1 MQIPHT
7 ILFSRK
13 YIMKSSLLAVV
24 ISLGS
29 VGLAGQ
35 AAAACASPASTL
47 LSHSALL
54 SLVTGRTVCVPN
66 GTEWQWQEQHNA
78 SGALSDYKRG
88 PGHAVDPS
96 ETVGSWSV
104 SNKGGNATIEHNYG
118 SGGTFTYSVW
128 DNNNGTYSFCSG
140 APEIVATVKTGPGC

>member
-1 MQIPHT
+1 
-7 ILFSRK
+7 
-13 YIMKSSLLAVV
+13 MKSSLLAVV

-35 AAAACASPASTL
+35 AAAACASPSTPL
-47 LSHSALL
+47 NQNE
-54 SLVTGRTVCVPN
+54 LVTLVAGKTVCVPN
-66 GTEWQWQEQHNA
+66 GTEWQWQELHNG
-78 SGALSDYKRG
+78 SNQQGGTLIDYKRG

-104 SNKGGNATIEHNYG
+104 SNKGGNATIEHKYG

-128 DNNNGTYSFCSG
+128 NNGNGTHSFCSA
-140 APEIVATVKTGPGC
+140 APEIVATVKTTQTGC